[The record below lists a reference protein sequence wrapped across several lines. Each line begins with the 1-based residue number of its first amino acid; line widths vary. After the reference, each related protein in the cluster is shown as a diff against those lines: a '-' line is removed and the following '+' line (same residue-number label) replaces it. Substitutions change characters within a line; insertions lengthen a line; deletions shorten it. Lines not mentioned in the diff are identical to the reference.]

1 MNKENQEDRFC
12 RVPCTEA
19 MVPVVDVGNEPESIL
34 VLVDDRPARC
44 FISKPK
50 WPEQTG
56 SEKIVLLF
64 DEKHPR
70 CEYCFATKYFRF
82 EQPGSMAWGHNG
94 EHMRILC

>member
-1 MNKENQEDRFC
+1 MNEENRFC
-12 RVPCTEA
+12 KVLCTEA
-19 MVPVVDVGNEPESIL
+19 MIPVVDAGNEPESIQ

-44 FISKPK
+44 FISSPK

-56 SEKIVLLF
+56 SEKIVILF

-70 CEYCFATKYFRF
+70 WPADFSTKHFKF
-82 EQPGSMAWGHNG
+82 EEPGKMQWGYDG